1 MTEYQ
6 SVIIRLTGKARDD
19 EDAVT
24 DALNERDRMGWTFH
38 SSTALAQSKLL
49 LVFARTGSA

>member
-19 EDAVT
+19 EEAVT
-24 DALNERDRMGWTFH
+24 DALNERDRMGWIFH

-49 LVFARTGSA
+49 LVFTRTGSA